1 MSPQKVLWLFLQGFT
16 IKYYLCEAER
26 GDFIVNRQA
35 PTLQKKGHGRYL
47 CDTILIRQTE
57 RRCAMM
63 EM

>member
-35 PTLQKKGHGRYL
+35 LTLQKKSHN
-47 CDTILIRQTE
+47 TF
-57 RRCAMM
+57 
-63 EM
+63 